1 MNMKITTLACAVLL
15 GCGASLSAAAA
26 GSAPKLPTKPV
37 LSMQLAQKMAMACVQ
52 HQRDSNGPPVDI
64 AIYDDGAKLIHF
76 VAMDGTSSGTGPT
89 AMAKAESAARFRFPS
104 AAIGGWVKGNPAVGH
119 VPGLLGV
126 RGGLPIVTASAQPL
140 GGIGVSGAPAEVDE
154 QCAQAGIDAVAAEL
168 KG

>member
-1 MNMKITTLACAVLL
+1 MQMKISALVALL
-15 GCGASLSAAAA
+15 GCAAAVPA
-26 GSAPKLPTKPV
+26 AATAATARLPSKPI
-37 LSMQLAQKMAMACVQ
+37 LSMALAQKMAMACVK
-52 HQRDSNGPPVDI
+52 HQRDNDGPPVDI

-104 AAIGGWVKGNPAVGH
+104 AEIGGWVKGNPAVGH

-126 RGGLPIVTASAQPL
+126 RGGLPIVTADAQPL
-140 GGIGVSGAPAEVDE
+140 GGIGVSGAPAEMDE
-154 QCAQAGIDAVAAEL
+154 RCAQAGINAVAGEL

>member
-1 MNMKITTLACAVLL
+1 MKITILAFGVLL
-15 GCGASLSAAAA
+15 GCAASLSAAATGPA
-26 GSAPKLPTKPV
+26 AKLPTKPV
-37 LSMQLAQKMAMACVQ
+37 LSMQLAQKMATACVKR
-52 HQRDSNGPPVDI
+52 QRDTNGPPVDI

-104 AAIGGWVKGNPAVGH
+104 AEIGGWVKGNPAVGH

-126 RGGLPIVTASAQPL
+126 RGGLPIVTASGQPL

-154 QCAQAGIDAVAAEL
+154 QCAQAGIDAVSAEL

>member
-1 MNMKITTLACAVLL
+1 MKMKTHALAILL
-15 GCGASLSAAAA
+15 GFGSALSATAAQSPA
-26 GSAPKLPTKPV
+26 KLPTKPL
-37 LSMQLAQKMAMACVQ
+37 LSMQLAQKMAMACVK
-52 HQRDSNGPPVDI
+52 HQRDSNGPPVDV
-64 AIYDDGAKLIHF
+64 AIYDDGAKLIYF

-104 AAIGGWVKGNPAVGH
+104 AQIGGWVKGNPAVGH

-126 RGGLPIVTASAQPL
+126 RGGLPVVTASAQPL

-154 QCAQAGIDAVAAEL
+154 QCAQAGIDAIAAEL